1 MRPKAI
7 LETALYVDD
16 LERAETFYGG
26 VLGLELITRLAGRHA
41 FFRCGDGVLLLF
53 NAEATRIPF
62 NDPAMPVPT
71 HGSTGAGHVCFRA
84 SSDEIDEWKVHL
96 GNNGFAIEAD
106 FLWPGSGARS
116 IYFRDPSGNSLEF
129 GEPKIW
135 GLA

>member
-1 MRPKAI
+1 MKPASV

-16 LERAETFYGG
+16 LARAESFYGG
-26 VLGLELITRLAGRHA
+26 TLGLELITKVDGRHA
-41 FFRCGDGVLLLF
+41 FFRCGAGVLLLF

-62 NDPAMPVPT
+62 NDPSMPVPT

-84 SSDEIDEWKVHL
+84 SFEEMDDWKAHL
-96 GNNGFAIEAD
+96 GRNGVAIEAD
-106 FLWPGSGARS
+106 FLWPNGARS
-116 IYFRDPSGNSLEF
+116 IYFRDPAGNSLEF

>member
-16 LERAETFYGG
+16 LGKAEQFYGS
-26 VLGLELITRLAGRHA
+26 VLGLELISIVPERNL

-53 NAEATRIPF
+53 NAAATRVPLQGLL
-62 NDPAMPVPT
+62 PVPT
-71 HGSTGAGHVCFRA
+71 HGASGQGHVCFR
-84 SSDEIDEWKVHL
+84 SSSAEMDLWIVHL
-96 GNNGFAIEAD
+96 RNQGVEIEAD
-106 FLWPGSGARS
+106 FIWPSSGGRS

-135 GLA
+135 GIK

>member
-1 MRPKAI
+1 MKPASI

-16 LERAETFYGG
+16 LERAESFYGG
-26 VLGLELITRLAGRHA
+26 VLGLEPITKLAGRHA
-41 FFRCGDGVLLLF
+41 FFRCGEGVLLLF

-84 SSDEIDEWKVHL
+84 STEEIDAWKAYF
-96 GNNGFAIEAD
+96 GKNGVAIEVD
-106 FLWPGSGARS
+106 FLWPNGARS
-116 IYFRDPSGNSLEF
+116 IYFRDSSGNSIEF

-135 GLA
+135 GLS